1 MASVGSTPQ
10 AGLNS
15 EPHEQDYPLPAWVIE
30 TSTLQLPV
38 PRYSRTMC
46 NSSCSPAGAR
56 PATTVE
62 KHRRGMYLKAI
73 VLCEG
78 SDVDRLSWGD
88 VASPASDIGE
98 VMLRSPEVGVDSL
111 DIDLR
116 RGLSAVV
123 SIFSQ
128 VIIAN
133 FVGSTSDG
141 LRGHGRRRV
150 LSFLHLHTRQAVV
163 DRLAVGPSRQPIRRL
178 LRIRRCNVGSTR
190 SCSIYQAFP
199 QGEPS

>member
-62 KHRRGMYLKAI
+62 KHQRGVYVKAI

-88 VASPASDIGE
+88 GASSASDIGE
-98 VMLRSPEVGVDSL
+98 AVLRSPKVEVNHR

-123 SIFSQ
+123 SIFSH
-128 VIIAN
+128 VMSAN
-133 FVGSTSDG
+133 FVGSTSHG
-141 LRGHGRRRV
+141 LRNHGRRRV
-150 LSFLHLHTRQAVV
+150 VSFLHRHTRTSG
-163 DRLAVGPSRQPIRRL
+163 RRPTAVGLSRQPIRRRP
-178 LRIRRCNVGSTR
+178 RIRRCDVGSTR
-190 SCSIYQAFP
+190 SCSFYQAFA